1 MKKILIISGHPNIND
16 SFANKIILE
25 EVNSKLPNSEI
36 RYLDKLYPDFKID
49 SETEQASLIKADVIV
64 FQFPIFWYSM
74 PSLLHRWV
82 EDTFVHGFSHGST
95 GDKLKGKKLI
105 LSFTTGAPESM
116 YQYGGL
122 QSYPIEDFLLPIKQM
137 AKLCQLDL
145 TDFIYT
151 GGLSYAS
158 RNDETRLKEMKNRSI
173 QHADKLVNKLK
184 SL

>member
-1 MKKILIISGHPNIND
+1 MKNILIISGHPNMND
-16 SFANKIILE
+16 SFANKTILE
-25 EVNSKLPNSEI
+25 EVNKIIPNAEI

-49 SETEQASLIKADVIV
+49 STTEQKSLINADVIV

-82 EDTFVHGFSHGST
+82 EDTFLHGFSHGST

-116 YQYGGL
+116 YQYEGL

-137 AKLCQLDL
+137 AKLCQLELVDS
-145 TDFIYT
+145 IYT

-158 RNDETRLKEMKNRSI
+158 RNNEAQLTDMKNRSI
-173 QHADKLVNKLK
+173 QHANRLVEKLK